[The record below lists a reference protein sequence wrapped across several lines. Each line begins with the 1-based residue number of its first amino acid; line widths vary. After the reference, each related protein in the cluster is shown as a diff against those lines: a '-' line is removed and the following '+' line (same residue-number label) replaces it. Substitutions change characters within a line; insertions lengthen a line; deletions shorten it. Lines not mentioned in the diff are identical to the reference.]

1 MIVQEMSC
9 RQSFRE
15 LAGSLLCL
23 CKAKIAAFAALSA
36 VSGLFLASPP
46 ASEVLLV
53 VSTGVFILAAG
64 AGALNHYQEWNTDA
78 LMARTSGRPIPAG
91 KIDPGRALSFSLFLI
106 VSGAAVLLLT
116 GKPAVP
122 LLGLFTVLW
131 YNGFYTWLK
140 RKSRLAAVPGALVGA
155 TSPAIGWVAGSGD
168 VFDFRLA
175 ALCFFFFMW
184 QTLHFFIHMLDRGR
198 EYEGAGLPSLST
210 IFSEKQL
217 VRLTFQWLLAV
228 VVSTQLIVLF
238 GVIHTRLAH
247 AAIVAVSFWLLLEG
261 VAFLTGRSNGVHA
274 AIFKRTNYFV
284 LLVMLF
290 LILDGLF
297 YHSGVSGL

>member
-1 MIVQEMSC
+1 MTVQEMPY
-9 RQSFRE
+9 RQSLRE

-23 CKAKIAAFAALSA
+23 CKAKIAVFAALSA
-36 VSGLFLASPP
+36 ASGLFLVSPHAFP
-46 ASEVLLV
+46 AGVVLPV
-53 VSTGVFILAAG
+53 VAAGVFILAAG
-64 AGALNHYQEWNTDA
+64 AGALNHYQERHTDA

-106 VSGAAVLLLT
+106 ASGAVVLLLA
-116 GKPAVP
+116 GNPAVP
-122 LLGLFTVLW
+122 LLGLFAVLW
-131 YNGFYTWLK
+131 YNGFYTWFK
-140 RKSRLAAVPGALVGA
+140 KQSRLAAVPGALVGA
-155 TSPAIGWVAGSGD
+155 ISPAIGWVAGGGD
-168 VFDFRLA
+168 VFDLRLA

-198 EYEGAGLPSLST
+198 EYERAGLPSLST
-210 IFSEKQL
+210 IFSERQL

-247 AAIVAVSFWLLLEG
+247 AAIVAASFWLLLEG
-261 VAFLTGRSNGVHA
+261 VAFIDGRSEGVHT
-274 AIFKRTNYFV
+274 AIFKKTNYYV
-284 LLVMLF
+284 LLVMLL

-297 YHSGVSGL
+297 